1 MVFDDE
7 KAYSVTV
14 AAHASDP
21 ALARAVDQ
29 IINSLEIKG

>member
-1 MVFDDE
+1 
-7 KAYSVTV
+7 VTV